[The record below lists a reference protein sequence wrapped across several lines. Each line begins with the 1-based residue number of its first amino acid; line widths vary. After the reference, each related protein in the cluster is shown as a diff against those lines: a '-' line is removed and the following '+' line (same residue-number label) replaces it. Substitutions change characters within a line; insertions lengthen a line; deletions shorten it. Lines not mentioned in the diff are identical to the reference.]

1 MTFLLIII
9 YFSFISLGLPD
20 SLLGA
25 VWPVMQPEFAV
36 PIPFGGYVGMT
47 TAFCTVISSLMAQK
61 FHKWFGTAKIIAVS
75 TALTALSILGY
86 SVVPQFWMLFPLAV
100 TLGLG
105 AGAIDSALNNYVA
118 VHYKAS
124 HMSFLH
130 CCWGLGATAGPL
142 ILSYSIQN
150 STWRTG
156 YRIIALMQAVLAVVQ
171 FASMPLWRG
180 RDDDSA
186 KEGEEVFKPTVNI
199 RTRVFALLSFFCYC
213 AYESSCILWIA
224 TYFVQ
229 VLKTSEELGAKA
241 SSAFFVGIT
250 LGRFISGFVSDK
262 IGVKKMIYIGAATA
276 CISSFVFLIYQNVM
290 ASYVFVFLIGLGC
303 APIYPSMIHRTPRRF
318 GSALSPKIIG
328 QQMACAYVGS
338 TLIPPVFGNLA
349 IHAGFKIVPA
359 AGIILT
365 GLIIVFTMIIERSK
379 CSEKI

>member
-1 MTFLLIII
+1 
-9 YFSFISLGLPD
+9 
-20 SLLGA
+20 
-25 VWPVMQPEFAV
+25 
-36 PIPFGGYVGMT
+36 
-47 TAFCTVISSLMAQK
+47 
-61 FHKWFGTAKIIAVS
+61 
-75 TALTALSILGY
+75 
-86 SVVPQFWMLFPLAV
+86 
-100 TLGLG
+100 
-105 AGAIDSALNNYVA
+105 
-118 VHYKAS
+118 
-124 HMSFLH
+124 
-130 CCWGLGATAGPL
+130 
-142 ILSYSIQN
+142 
-150 STWRTG
+150 
-156 YRIIALMQAVLAVVQ
+156 MQAVLAVVQ

-276 CISSFVFLIYQNVM
+276 CISSFIFLICRNVM

-379 CSEKI
+379 CSDNV